1 MARKFLVSLDLTKNE
16 LLNARIQNLP
26 SSSKPQSPVTGQIYY
41 DSTDNFLYFWN
52 GTTWLRASGD
62 FGSGGQTTSLFF
74 GNTKSDGT
82 STSVARADH
91 THDIPDILGEPGEI
105 TVSKDQVSG
114 DATIGLPDTTV
125 TAGSYGSQ
133 TQIPTFTVDST
144 GRLTAAGQVNVATTL
159 TVKDDNDT
167 VVSIDLLTEG
177 LKVEGGEGIDV
188 TSDATN
194 NKITIS
200 AEDATHTNKG
210 VANFPA
216 TDFEVVSGSVTINKE
231 RVEDIV
237 NDLIAAGEGIDVTY
251 DDVSNKLQIDAE
263 IATTTNRGVASFEN
277 ADFTVS
283 DGAVSIKN
291 VNLGSQ
297 TTGDYVAGIQGTTNE
312 IEVSNSGGEGST
324 VTIGLPND
332 VTIGNN
338 LTVNGNLNVL
348 GTINSVNTTQVNIE
362 DNKINLNSNLSE
374 SATPTVD
381 GGFIIHRGAEEDAL
395 LTWNET
401 DDRWQ
406 IGLDNG
412 RQYAIARKF
421 AADLSTTAQY
431 VTVSGGG
438 SVFVVDHGLNS
449 RDINIQVF
457 ETAAEWNNVEVDT
470 ERTTLNTVTVRFA
483 TAPANGAY
491 RVVIT
496 G

>member
-62 FGSGGQTTSLFF
+62 FGAGGQTTSLFF

-105 TVSKDQVSG
+105 TVSKDPISG
-114 DATIGLPDTTV
+114 DATIGLPNTTV

-188 TSDATN
+188 TSDAAN

-210 VANFPA
+210 VASFPA

-237 NDLIAAGEGIDVTY
+237 NDLVAAGEGIDVTY
-251 DDVSNKLQIDAE
+251 DDVNNKLQIDAE
-263 IATTTNRGVASFEN
+263 IATTTNRGVASF
-277 ADFTVS
+277 AK
-283 DGAVSIKN
+283 AWQA
-291 VNLGSQ
+291 L
-297 TTGDYVAGIQGTTNE
+297 
-312 IEVSNSGGEGST
+312 
-324 VTIGLPND
+324 LND
-332 VTIGNN
+332 VDR
-338 LTVNGNLNVL
+338 VR
-348 GTINSVNTTQVNIE
+348 
-362 DNKINLNSNLSE
+362 
-374 SATPTVD
+374 SA
-381 GGFIIHRGAEEDAL
+381 
-395 LTWNET
+395 
-401 DDRWQ
+401 
-406 IGLDNG
+406 
-412 RQYAIARKF
+412 
-421 AADLSTTAQY
+421 
-431 VTVSGGG
+431 
-438 SVFVVDHGLNS
+438 
-449 RDINIQVF
+449 
-457 ETAAEWNNVEVDT
+457 
-470 ERTTLNTVTVRFA
+470 
-483 TAPANGAY
+483 
-491 RVVIT
+491 
-496 G
+496 

>member
-26 SSSKPQSPVTGQIYY
+26 SSSKPTNPVTGQIYY
-41 DSTDNFLYFWN
+41 DTTDNFLYFWN

-62 FGSGGQTTSLFF
+62 FGIGGQTTSLTF

-82 STSVARADH
+82 SSSVARADH
-91 THDIPDILGEPGEI
+91 VHELPDVIGESGQI
-105 TVSKDQVSG
+105 GISKDPTSG
-114 DATIGLPDTTV
+114 DATFSLVDTAV
-125 TAGSYGSQ
+125 TPGTYGSQ
-133 TQIPTFTVDST
+133 TQIPTFTVDSK
-144 GRLTAAGQVNVATTL
+144 GRLTAASQVDVATQLKVT
-159 TVKDDNDT
+159 DDNAT
-167 VVSIDLLTEG
+167 EIQIDLLTEG
-177 LKVEGGEGIDV
+177 LSVNGGEGIDV
-188 TSDATN
+188 SVSGNTLTV
-194 NKITIS
+194 S

-216 TDFEVVSGSVTINKE
+216 TDFDVASGSVTINAE
-231 RVEDIV
+231 RIQDIV
-237 NDLIAAGEGIDVTY
+237 SSQIVAGEGIDVTY
-251 DDVSNKLQIDAE
+251 DDVAGTLTVDAE
-263 IATTTNRGVASFEN
+263 IATTTNRGVASFAS
-277 ADFTVS
+277 ADFNVS
-283 DGAVSIKN
+283 SGEVTIKN
-291 VNLGSQ
+291 VDLGTQ

-312 IEVSNSGGEGST
+312 IQVTNSGGEGST
-324 VTIGLPND
+324 VTIGLPDD

-362 DNKINLNSNLSE
+362 DNKINLNSNLAE

-401 DDRWQ
+401 ADQWQ
-406 IGLDNG
+406 VGLENG

-421 AADLSTTAQY
+421 AADLNTGDY
-431 VTVSGGG
+431 VTISGGG
-438 SVFVVDHGLNS
+438 TVFTVNHGLNT
-449 RDINIQVF
+449 RDISIQVY
-457 ETAAEWNNVEVDT
+457 ESAAEWNNVEVDT
-470 ERTTLNTVTVRFA
+470 ERTTANTVTVRFA
-483 TAPANGAY
+483 SAPAAGAY

>member
-1 MARKFLVSLDLTKNE
+1 
-16 LLNARIQNLP
+16 
-26 SSSKPQSPVTGQIYY
+26 
-41 DSTDNFLYFWN
+41 
-52 GTTWLRASGD
+52 
-62 FGSGGQTTSLFF
+62 
-74 GNTKSDGT
+74 
-82 STSVARADH
+82 
-91 THDIPDILGEPGEI
+91 
-105 TVSKDQVSG
+105 
-114 DATIGLPDTTV
+114 
-125 TAGSYGSQ
+125 
-133 TQIPTFTVDST
+133 
-144 GRLTAAGQVNVATTL
+144 
-159 TVKDDNDT
+159 
-167 VVSIDLLTEG
+167 
-177 LKVEGGEGIDV
+177 
-188 TSDATN
+188 
-194 NKITIS
+194 
-200 AEDATHTNKG
+200 
-210 VANFPA
+210 
-216 TDFEVVSGSVTINKE
+216 
-231 RVEDIV
+231 
-237 NDLIAAGEGIDVTY
+237 
-251 DDVSNKLQIDAE
+251 
-263 IATTTNRGVASFEN
+263 
-277 ADFTVS
+277 
-283 DGAVSIKN
+283 
-291 VNLGSQ
+291 
-297 TTGDYVAGIQGTTNE
+297 
-312 IEVSNSGGEGST
+312 
-324 VTIGLPND
+324 LPND

-449 RDINIQVF
+449 RDISIQVF